1 MTLTFFVST
10 LVAIIEV
17 IGLVAPVSA
26 APYPDAAKVVAT
38 AVVEGL
44 PLCSVSF
51 ALV

>member
-1 MTLTFFVST
+1 MMLTSFISA

-17 IGLVAPVSA
+17 VSLVAPVSA